1 MARIYQDNSASI
13 GNTPLVALDRI
24 AEGAGASIVA
34 KIEGRNP
41 AYSVKDRIGAA
52 MLDAAEAA
60 GHLQRG
66 SKKRVVIEPTSGNT
80 GIALAYV
87 CAARG
92 YPLVLT
98 MPETMSVERRR
109 MLRAFGA
116 ELILT
121 KGELGMA
128 GAIAHATELVASD
141 PDRYFMPQQFNN
153 PANPDIHFRTTGP
166 EIWADTDGRVTH
178 LVSGIGTGGT
188 ITGTG
193 RYLREVSRD
202 RPAGA
207 GGEVHVVGAD
217 PLGSV
222 YSGGDGRPYLVEG
235 VGEDFWPGAYDPQVP
250 HEVIAVSDADSFA
263 MTRRLAREEGLL
275 VGGSCGMAVVAAL
288 RLARRLEEES
298 PERAA
303 EAVIVVLLPDGGRG
317 YLSKIFSD
325 PWMRSHG
332 FLGTDDGAP
341 VVGDVLAVH
350 GQDDPAALP
359 HVRRDATVRE
369 AIEALHRAGLTQ
381 LPVVGAAPPVKAG
394 EVSGAVDERDLV
406 DALLSGRAAAGD
418 PVSSHVGP
426 PLPLIGA
433 QESQAHARTLLVGAE
448 SLLVMRDGDP
458 LAVLT
463 GRTLLPPVT

>member
-1 MARIYQDNSASI
+1 
-13 GNTPLVALDRI
+13 
-24 AEGAGASIVA
+24 
-34 KIEGRNP
+34 
-41 AYSVKDRIGAA
+41 
-52 MLDAAEAA
+52 
-60 GHLQRG
+60 
-66 SKKRVVIEPTSGNT
+66 
-80 GIALAYV
+80 
-87 CAARG
+87 
-92 YPLVLT
+92 
-98 MPETMSVERRR
+98 
-109 MLRAFGA
+109 
-116 ELILT
+116 
-121 KGELGMA
+121 
-128 GAIAHATELVASD
+128 
-141 PDRYFMPQQFNN
+141 
-153 PANPDIHFRTTGP
+153 
-166 EIWADTDGRVTH
+166 
-178 LVSGIGTGGT
+178 
-188 ITGTG
+188 
-193 RYLREVSRD
+193 
-202 RPAGA
+202 
-207 GGEVHVVGAD
+207 
-217 PLGSV
+217 
-222 YSGGDGRPYLVEG
+222 
-235 VGEDFWPGAYDPQVP
+235 
-250 HEVIAVSDADSFA
+250 
-263 MTRRLAREEGLL
+263 
-275 VGGSCGMAVVAAL
+275 MAVVAAL

-394 EVSGAVDERDLV
+394 EVAGAVDERDLV

-426 PLPLIGA
+426 PLPLIGT